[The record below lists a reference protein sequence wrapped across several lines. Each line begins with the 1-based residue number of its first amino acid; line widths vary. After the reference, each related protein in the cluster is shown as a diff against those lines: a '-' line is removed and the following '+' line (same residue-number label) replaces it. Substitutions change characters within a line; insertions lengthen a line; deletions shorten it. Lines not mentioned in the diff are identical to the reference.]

1 MAAHSSVNAWKI
13 PRTVEPSEL
22 QSMGSHSVGLDRNHQ
37 GHSICPSGT
46 CGKSKEQGSEI
57 MCPGSHNKK
66 SKYKGRTSK
75 PKLSPNGKHSVMPGI
90 WRYPNHQPFLFKTT
104 CRSDFQLGCE
114 GPQPAEHLEVSLF
127 NYKLSQ
133 RNRGT
138 NGVSSCFRY
147 QLPSSNWVFPS
158 RLNGNDVARCH

>member
-66 SKYKGRTSK
+66 SKYKGRTLNPSSPRMANTQSCLAFEGTLTTSHFCSK
-75 PKLSPNGKHSVMPGI
+75 PLAVAI
-90 WRYPNHQPFLFKTT
+90 
-104 CRSDFQLGCE
+104 
-114 GPQPAEHLEVSLF
+114 F
-127 NYKLSQ
+127 N
-133 RNRGT
+133 
-138 NGVSSCFRY
+138 
-147 QLPSSNWVFPS
+147 
-158 RLNGNDVARCH
+158 

>member
-57 MCPGSHNKK
+57 MCPRSKVNTKVEFLNPSSPRMANTQSCLAFEGTLTTSHFC
-66 SKYKGRTSK
+66 SK
-75 PKLSPNGKHSVMPGI
+75 PLAVEIFNKAVKGHSQLSI
-90 WRYPNHQPFLFKTT
+90 WKSLYSIINFPKGTETPTGFLPA
-104 CRSDFQLGCE
+104 LG
-114 GPQPAEHLEVSLF
+114 
-127 NYKLSQ
+127 
-133 RNRGT
+133 T
-138 NGVSSCFRY
+138 SCQAAVGCFL
-147 QLPSSNWVFPS
+147 Q
-158 RLNGNDVARCH
+158 G